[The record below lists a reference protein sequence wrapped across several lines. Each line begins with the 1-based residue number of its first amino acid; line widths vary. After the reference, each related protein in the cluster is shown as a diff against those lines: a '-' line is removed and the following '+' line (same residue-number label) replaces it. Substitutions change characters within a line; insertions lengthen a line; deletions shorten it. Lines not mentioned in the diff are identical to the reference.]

1 MITVY
6 STGCPRC
13 KIIETK
19 LKEKN
24 IDFTVN
30 DNIDEM
36 SELGIM
42 SVPVLS
48 IDGKLFQFKEAND
61 WINEQE
67 GQNED

>member
-1 MITVY
+1 MIIVY

-13 KIIETK
+13 NIIEAK

-30 DNIDEM
+30 NNIDEM

-48 IDGKLFQFKEAND
+48 IDGKLLQFKEAND

-67 GQNED
+67 VSDED

>member
-13 KIIETK
+13 KIIEAK

-24 IDFTVN
+24 IDFTIN

-48 IDGKLFQFKEAND
+48 IDGKLLQFKEAND

-67 GQNED
+67 GLDED

>member
-13 KIIETK
+13 KIIEAK

-24 IDFTVN
+24 IDFTIN

-48 IDGKLFQFKEAND
+48 IDGKLLQFKEAND

-67 GQNED
+67 GSDG